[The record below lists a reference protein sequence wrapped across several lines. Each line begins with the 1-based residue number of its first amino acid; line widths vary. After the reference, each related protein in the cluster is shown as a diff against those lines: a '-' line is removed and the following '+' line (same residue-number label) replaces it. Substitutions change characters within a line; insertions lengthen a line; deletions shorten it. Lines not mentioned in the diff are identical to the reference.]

1 MINRKTLPIVFML
14 ITAFASSITVIAF
27 AIRSQRTHPPHVVS
41 LPAAPVPDPRPDKKY
56 TAALEVARIFGRSTN
71 GCAEADPK
79 LITTVAEESIASNV
93 DPRVL
98 AALIAIESG
107 CNQFASSTKG
117 AFGLTQV
124 VAKVWKEKYNFET
137 DYNLFNERQNIH
149 VGADI
154 LGGLVKQY
162 GLQTALRR
170 YSGLGTDCDSC
181 DAGYPDRV
189 QALAA
194 KR

>member
-1 MINRKTLPIVFML
+1 MKTRPFIALLLLLLTISAIGFDLHRHIVL
-14 ITAFASSITVIAF
+14 RHRPAPITV
-27 AIRSQRTHPPHVVS
+27 SVLVS
-41 LPAAPVPDPRPDKKY
+41 PVAPEGLKQY

-79 LITTVAEESIASNV
+79 LITTVAAESIAANV

-107 CNQFASSTKG
+107 CNQFATSSKG
-117 AFGLTQV
+117 AIGLGQI
-124 VAKVWKEKYNFET
+124 VARTWRDKYDFEHA
-137 DYNLFNERQNIH
+137 YNLLNPRDNIH
-149 VGADI
+149 VTADI
-154 LGGLVKQY
+154 LGGLIKQY
-162 GLQTALRR
+162 GAANGLRR
-170 YSGLGTDCDSC
+170 YSGLGTQSDAY

>member
-1 MINRKTLPIVFML
+1 MRPK
-14 ITAFASSITVIAF
+14 VIWF
-27 AIRSQRTHPPHVVS
+27 YIFFVS
-41 LPAAPVPDPRPDKKY
+41 LGYLAVSSGIQILHLKQHTKRAVYMPASPVPAPVPDRQY

-79 LITTVAEESIASNV
+79 LITTVAEESLKANI
-93 DPRVL
+93 DPRIL
-98 AALIAIESG
+98 AALIAVESG

-117 AFGLTQV
+117 AFGLTQIT
-124 VAKVWKEKYNFET
+124 ARVWKDKYNFEK
-137 DYNLFNERQNIH
+137 DFNLFNPHDNIH

-154 LGGLVKQY
+154 LGGLIKTY
-162 GLQTALRR
+162 GLPAALRR
-170 YSGLGTDCDSC
+170 YNGLGVDS
-181 DAGYPDRV
+181 DAYDSGYPDRV